1 MALNIKNAIAE
12 KLARELAEAT
22 GESLTDAV
30 IGALQSRLSAVRR
43 VRAAGPIAA
52 DVAEIQAF
60 VQSQPERDSRTAQQ
74 ILGYDDFGL
83 PR

>member
-12 KLARELAEAT
+12 RLARELANET

-30 IGALQSRLSAVRR
+30 ISALESRLSAIRR
-43 VRAAGPIAA
+43 VRDSRPIAA

-60 VQSQPERDSRTAQQ
+60 VRAQPERDSRTAEQ
-74 ILGYDDFGL
+74 ILGYDNFGL
-83 PR
+83 PD